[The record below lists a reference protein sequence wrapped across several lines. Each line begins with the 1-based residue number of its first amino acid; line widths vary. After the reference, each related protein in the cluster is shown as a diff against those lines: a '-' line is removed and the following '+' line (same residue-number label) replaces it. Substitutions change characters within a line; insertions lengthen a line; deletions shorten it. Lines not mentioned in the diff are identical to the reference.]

1 MTDAISRAVDAAF
14 RHFGVDATYSPSGGA
29 ALPDPVR
36 AIVRNDPLA
45 GGSGLAG
52 IGPVADVWTL
62 DVRAAELPG
71 GIASKGDTFV
81 TASGTFTVTEAH
93 RDARGVA
100 WTLNGK
106 WRPA

>member
-14 RHFGVDATYSPSGGA
+14 RHFGVDATYAPSGGV
-29 ALPDPVR
+29 ALPGPVR
-36 AIVRNDPLA
+36 AIVQNDPLA
-45 GGSGLAG
+45 GGSGLAA

-71 GIASKGDTFV
+71 ETARKGDSFV
-81 TASGTFTVTEAH
+81 TAAGTFTVTEAH
-93 RDARGVA
+93 RDARGVV